1 MLAAATYWIAVIGE
15 AAANVSSELRDR
27 YPDVPW
33 RGPIGMRHIL
43 VHAYFG
49 SDEEVVRDVVLR
61 SAPALAAQIEA
72 ILEELG

>member
-1 MLAAATYWIAVIGE
+1 MYWIAVIGE

-27 YPDVPW
+27 YPGVPW

-43 VHAYFG
+43 VHVYFG

-61 SAPALAAQIEA
+61 SAPALASQIEA
-72 ILEELG
+72 ILEELE